1 VHKGPKTKDTLIEEN
16 SVRIQTWLYSAA
28 QALSLTSAV
37 ITVSIS
43 PIVGKSLAPIPSLST
58 LSYGVQFAAV
68 ILCSYL
74 LSMSMKRFGRRPV
87 FFLGA
92 FALALGGLL
101 GAWSIVQHSF
111 YINLAAHA
119 SFGVT
124 LSAFAFFRFA
134 ATDGLQDKEK
144 AKVLSLVTLGGLVAA
159 FIGPVIAQH
168 SRLLIEQYAFSG
180 SYLVFTVIAGL
191 VLLLLLAL
199 PADQPEAA
207 SQAQAKPASA
217 MAAGKV
223 LSLPLFVAIYSSGF
237 GYMLMALLMMQSS
250 LKMSAMGI
258 AFADIMFVIQ
268 CHVIAMFLPSL
279 FMGRIISAIGAQAVI
294 SIGYLVMFSSMLIAI
309 YSSGYQGILIALIGI
324 GVGWNM
330 LYVGGSAMVATLP
343 GDAHKL
349 QGINESAVA
358 FLNTIGALSAG
369 FLFHAIGWENSNW
382 LAMSLLTPGL
392 LLLGF
397 NILNRVK
404 NQSVVAQAS

>member
-1 VHKGPKTKDTLIEEN
+1 VHKRPKTKDTLIEEN
-16 SVRIQTWLYSAA
+16 TVRIQTWLYSAA

-199 PADQPEAA
+199 PADQSEAA

-404 NQSVVAQAS
+404 NQSAVAQAS

>member
-1 VHKGPKTKDTLIEEN
+1 
-16 SVRIQTWLYSAA
+16 VRIQTWLYSAA
-28 QALSLTSAV
+28 QALALTSAV

-43 PIVGKSLAPIPSLST
+43 PIVGKTLAPMPSLST

-68 ILCSYL
+68 IVCSYL

-87 FFLGA
+87 FFLGT
-92 FALALGGLL
+92 FSLALGGLL
-101 GAWSIVQHSF
+101 GAWSIVEHSF

-180 SYLVFTVIAGL
+180 SYLVFTVIS
-191 VLLLLLAL
+191 VLILLILLAL
-199 PADQPEAA
+199 PADKPVTDAKV
-207 SQAQAKPASA
+207 QAKPAGDK
-217 MAAGKV
+217 AAAKV

-237 GYMLMALLMMQSS
+237 GYMLMALLMMQAS
-250 LKMSAMGI
+250 LKMSAMGV

-279 FMGRIISAIGAQAVI
+279 FMGRIISAIGAQRVI
-294 SIGYLVMFSSMLIAI
+294 FFGYLVMFSSMLIAI
-309 YSSGYQGILIALIGI
+309 YSSGYQGVLIALIGI
-324 GVGWNM
+324 GLGWNI

-369 FLFHAIGWENSNW
+369 YLFHAIGWGNSNW
-382 LAMSLLTPGL
+382 LAMTLLTPGL
-392 LLLGF
+392 VLLL
-397 NILNRVK
+397 LNQLSKVK
-404 NQSVVAQAS
+404 SQRLAGSWKS

>member
-1 VHKGPKTKDTLIEEN
+1 
-16 SVRIQTWLYSAA
+16 VRIQTWLYSAA

-68 ILCSYL
+68 IVCSYL

-199 PADQPEAA
+199 PADKPEAA

-404 NQSVVAQAS
+404 NQSAVAQAS

>member
-1 VHKGPKTKDTLIEEN
+1 M
-16 SVRIQTWLYSAA
+16 RMQTWLYSAA

-43 PIVGKSLAPIPSLST
+43 PIVGKALAPIPSLST

-68 ILCSYL
+68 IVCSYL
-74 LSMSMKRFGRRPV
+74 LSMSMKRFGRRPI
-87 FFLGA
+87 FFLGT
-92 FALALGGLL
+92 FALALGGIL

-124 LSAFAFFRFA
+124 ISAFAFFRFA
-134 ATDGLQDKEK
+134 ATDGLQDKDK
-144 AKVLSLVTLGGLVAA
+144 AKVLSLVTLGGIVAA

-168 SRLLIEQYAFSG
+168 SRLLIEEYAFSG
-180 SYLVFTVIAGL
+180 SYLVFTVIAAL
-191 VLLLLLAL
+191 VFLLLLAL
-199 PADQPEAA
+199 PADKSAATGQP
-207 SQAQAKPASA
+207 QAKETQPTLPANA
-217 MAAGKV
+217 KV

-237 GYMLMALLMMQSS
+237 GFMLMALLMMQSS
-250 LKMSAMGI
+250 LKMDAMGV

-279 FMGRIISAIGAQAVI
+279 FMGRIIAAIGAQTVI
-294 SIGYLVMFSSMLIAI
+294 FGGYLTMFVAMLVAI
-309 YSSGYQGILIALIGI
+309 YASGYQGVLIALIGI
-324 GVGWNM
+324 GFGWNM

-369 FLFHAIGWENSNW
+369 ALFHAIGWENSNW

-392 LLLGF
+392 LLLVF
-397 NILNRVK
+397 SRFSNVK
-404 NQSVVAQAS
+404 NQRLVAGLVKS

>member
-1 VHKGPKTKDTLIEEN
+1 M
-16 SVRIQTWLYSAA
+16 RIQTWLYSAA
-28 QALSLTSAV
+28 QALALTSAV

-43 PIVGKSLAPIPSLST
+43 PIVGKTLAPMPSLST

-68 ILCSYL
+68 IVCSYL

-87 FFLGA
+87 FFLGT
-92 FALALGGLL
+92 FSLALGGLL
-101 GAWSIVQHSF
+101 GAWSIVEHSF

-180 SYLVFTVIAGL
+180 SYLVFTVIS
-191 VLLLLLAL
+191 VLILLILLAL
-199 PADQPEAA
+199 PADKPVTDAKV
-207 SQAQAKPASA
+207 QAKPAGDK
-217 MAAGKV
+217 AAAKV

-237 GYMLMALLMMQSS
+237 GYMLMALLMMQAS
-250 LKMSAMGI
+250 LKMSAMGV

-279 FMGRIISAIGAQAVI
+279 FMGRIISAIGAQRVI
-294 SIGYLVMFSSMLIAI
+294 FFGYLVMFSSMLIAI
-309 YSSGYQGILIALIGI
+309 YSSGYQGVLIALIGI
-324 GVGWNM
+324 GLGWNI

-369 FLFHAIGWENSNW
+369 YLFHAIGWGNSNW
-382 LAMSLLTPGL
+382 LAMTLLTPGL
-392 LLLGF
+392 VLLL
-397 NILNRVK
+397 LNQLSKVK
-404 NQSVVAQAS
+404 SQRLAGSWKS

>member
-1 VHKGPKTKDTLIEEN
+1 M
-16 SVRIQTWLYSAA
+16 RIQTWLYSAA

-68 ILCSYL
+68 IVCSYL

-199 PADQPEAA
+199 PADKPEAA

>member
-1 VHKGPKTKDTLIEEN
+1 
-16 SVRIQTWLYSAA
+16 VRIQTWLYSAA

-404 NQSVVAQAS
+404 NQSVVAQPS

>member
-1 VHKGPKTKDTLIEEN
+1 
-16 SVRIQTWLYSAA
+16 VRIQTWLYSAA